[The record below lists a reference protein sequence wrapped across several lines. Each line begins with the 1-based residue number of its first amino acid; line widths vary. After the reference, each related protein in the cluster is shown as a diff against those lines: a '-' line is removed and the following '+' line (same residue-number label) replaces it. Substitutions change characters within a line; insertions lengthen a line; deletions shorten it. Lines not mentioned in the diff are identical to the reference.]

1 MLIIKFAFRPIILD
15 MLAKG
20 QAKGKNICML
30 MLFFSF
36 LFLCIKYASIPRKVF
51 FILQKKLSLQDM
63 GICCA
68 VFFCFP
74 HFVHIENK
82 VDCVGREG
90 SSTIGRKVAVFA
102 VIPPFRRA

>member
-1 MLIIKFAFRPIILD
+1 MLIIKFAFRPIMLD

-20 QAKGKNICML
+20 QTSR
-30 MLFFSF
+30 FV
-36 LFLCIKYASIPRKVF
+36 FLCIKYASIPRKVF
-51 FILQKKLSLQDM
+51 FILQKKTIVTWDM

>member
-1 MLIIKFAFRPIILD
+1 MLIIKFAFRPTMLD

-20 QAKGKNICML
+20 QAKGKTICSSR
-30 MLFFSF
+30 FV
-36 LFLCIKYASIPRKVF
+36 FLCIKYASIPRKVF
-51 FILQKKLSLQDM
+51 FILQKNYRDM
-63 GICCA
+63 GHGNLLRRI
-68 VFFCFP
+68 FFCFP

>member
-1 MLIIKFAFRPIILD
+1 MLIIKFAFRPTMLD

-20 QAKGKNICML
+20 QAKGKTICSSR
-30 MLFFSF
+30 FV
-36 LFLCIKYASIPRKVF
+36 FLCIKYASIPRKVF
-51 FILQKKLSLQDM
+51 FILQKKTIVTWDM